1 MRIALIWPSACTV
14 YHTLPLS
21 LGLLFDAIRGQGHE
35 VRLFNLP
42 LEGWTAAS
50 PEFARAMTEFA
61 PDLIGATAWP
71 MAFPS
76 AVAAVRVARRCA
88 PGAVCLL
95 GGNYASLNPD
105 QAWASGVF
113 DYLMTGESER
123 SFPEFVR
130 LLAAGDRAA
139 IERVPGVYLQRPD
152 GTKVRN
158 RNPFHADLD
167 QLGRVDYDFI
177 ELDRAIARGYMST
190 VAGAPRKVAMFT
202 SRGCEYACNFC
213 TAPQMNGQAHRH
225 YSVAYLQREL
235 RRVYERH
242 GVRMVYLMDDNALQ
256 DVAFFKDFCRG
267 VIDLGLRD
275 LVLELYRGVRLEAL
289 DPELLSLMKRANFQ
303 VVTIAPESGS
313 ERVRDL
319 MHKEMASA
327 DIARAARM
335 VKDAGLWLQAYFIVG
350 YPTETAAERR
360 QTYALI
366 DALDVDIFEIHKYM
380 ALPGTA
386 SFLKLVRL
394 GKIGRDHVD
403 DQHFI
408 GETIPN
414 YNGDG
419 RDVDREIL
427 FQYLRFY
434 ATRPLKVRQLLHL
447 VSKGG
452 IWRSFSGITRSGLA
466 AMIPGARRAPS
477 APALRPSQ

>member
-1 MRIALIWPSACTV
+1 MRIALIWPPANTV

-21 LGLLFDAIRGQGHE
+21 LGLLFDSIRDQGHT

-42 LEGWTAAS
+42 LEGWSAS
-50 PEFARAMTEFA
+50 SAEFARAMEAFA

-76 AVAAVRVARRCA
+76 AVEAVRAAKRAA
-88 PGAVCLL
+88 PGAVCIL

-105 QAWASGVF
+105 QAWACGLF
-113 DYLMTGESER
+113 DYLMMGESER

-130 LLAAGDRAA
+130 RLAAGDREG
-139 IERVPGVYLQRPD
+139 IEKLPGIYLQRPD
-152 GTKVRN
+152 GTKIRN

-190 VAGAPRKVAMFT
+190 VLGAPRKVAMFT
-202 SRGCEYACNFC
+202 SRGCEYACSFC
-213 TAPQMNGQAHRH
+213 TAPLMNGQAHRH

-267 VIDLGLRD
+267 VIELGLRD

-289 DPELLSLMKRANFQ
+289 DEELLSLMKRANFQ

-313 ERVRDL
+313 ARVRGL
-319 MHKEMASA
+319 MHKEMEGA
-327 DIARAARM
+327 DIVRAARL
-335 VKDAGLWLQAYFIVG
+335 VKQAGLWLQAYFIVG
-350 YPTETAAERR
+350 YPSETAEER
-360 QTYALI
+360 QETYALI
-366 DALDVDIFEIHKYM
+366 DALDLDIFEIHKYM
-380 ALPGTA
+380 ALPGTS
-386 SFLKLVRL
+386 SFLKLVKL
-394 GKIGRDHVD
+394 GKIKRDHVD
-403 DQHFI
+403 DRHFI
-408 GETIPN
+408 GESIPN

-427 FQYLRFY
+427 YQYLRFY
-434 ATRPLKVRQLLHL
+434 ATRPLRVQQLLHL

-452 IWRSFSGITRSGLA
+452 IWRSFSGIMRSGLA
-466 AMIPGARRAPS
+466 ALVPGARRPEP
-477 APALRPSQ
+477 APALRPQ